1 MMQNFF
7 NHPPSI
13 VSFMGIPTSY
23 YAMFSAVGPIFV
35 YEMYRF
41 FAGGTVESI
50 VFFSALSSYFG
61 LLVFGM
67 EHAREIDEK
76 QSVTP
81 ATTPDIEEKT
91 LVEEHGHTSLLRT
104 SMSSLSGSVM
114 YDSPKTQ
121 DGFHD
126 WDSFNRRSTG
136 ADSGYVTLAGSRE
149 LHSEYG
155 NTKVIEP
162 TSIKSVFR
170 DSEGR
175 YLSSNPPYPV
185 AAGDFSKPDE
195 IDLTAGEEEA
205 SDESDEFEDECESI
219 WLFDN
224 ASVAEDQAA
233 EQAMLQ
239 NKEIMSEWKDL
250 LTRSWKT
257 DIGTSQKRVA
267 FVPSSENSL
276 IEDTE
281 AASILTVSSRFNEE
295 IQDDI
300 ATPNSDDDDEVIAD
314 DIDPDQLYRMWD
326 RIQQQITEDEKLAL
340 KLQHEEE
347 AAEAKR
353 QYELNTLNPF
363 LNDDKSATSSNQT
376 TPRPPPLQKN

>member
-1 MMQNFF
+1 
-7 NHPPSI
+7 
-13 VSFMGIPTSY
+13 
-23 YAMFSAVGPIFV
+23 MFSAVGPIFV

-41 FAGGTVESI
+41 FSGGTIESI
-50 VFFSALSSYFG
+50 IFFSALSSYFA

-67 EHAREIDEK
+67 EHEREIDEK

-104 SMSSLSGSVM
+104 SMSSLASSVM

-121 DGFHD
+121 DGFHE
-126 WDSFNRRSTG
+126 WDSLNRRSTG

-149 LHSEYG
+149 IHSEYG

-175 YLSSNPPYPV
+175 YLSSHPPYPV

-195 IDLTAGEEEA
+195 IDLTSGEEEAA

-224 ASVAEDQAA
+224 ASIAEDQAA

-239 NKEIMSEWKDL
+239 DKEIMSEWKDL

-257 DIGTSQKRVA
+257 DIGTSQKKVA

-300 ATPNSDDDDEVIAD
+300 ATPNSDDDDEVMAD

-340 KLQHEEE
+340 KLQQEEE

-363 LNDDKSATSSNQT
+363 LNDDTSANSSNQT
-376 TPRPPPLQKN
+376 TPRPPTQQKNWFCPPATTEIVL

>member
-1 MMQNFF
+1 
-7 NHPPSI
+7 
-13 VSFMGIPTSY
+13 
-23 YAMFSAVGPIFV
+23 
-35 YEMYRF
+35 
-41 FAGGTVESI
+41 
-50 VFFSALSSYFG
+50 
-61 LLVFGM
+61 M
-67 EHAREIDEK
+67 EHEREIDEK

-104 SMSSLSGSVM
+104 SMSSLASSVM

-121 DGFHD
+121 EGFNE

-195 IDLTAGEEEA
+195 IDLTSGGEEEEAA
-205 SDESDEFEDECESI
+205 SDETDEFEDECESI

-224 ASVAEDQAA
+224 ASIAEDQAA

-239 NKEIMSEWKDL
+239 NKEIMAEWKDL

-257 DIGTSQKRVA
+257 DIGTSQKKVA

-295 IQDDI
+295 IQDDLL
-300 ATPNSDDDDEVIAD
+300 TPNSDDDDEVIAD

-340 KLQHEEE
+340 KLQQEEE

-363 LNDDKSATSSNQT
+363 LNDDTSANSSNQT
-376 TPRPPPLQKN
+376 TPRPPPSQQKN